1 MTLSAR
7 EAAWAKLADLAS
19 RPDAGVIRSLF
30 AADPARFER
39 FHRQACD
46 ILADFSKTSINDEV
60 LGALLELAEA
70 SEVAAR
76 RDAMVAGEPINQ
88 TEGRAVLHMA
98 LRAPRS
104 AGFRA
109 KHPDGIIEDA
119 GAEVESTLAAMQRF
133 THEVHTG
140 EIRGATG
147 ETFTDVVNIGIGGS
161 DLGPFMAGRALWT
174 VRSPMR
180 PLYLANAD
188 AHNWEAI
195 RPRLNPNR
203 TLVLIASKTFT
214 TAETMANARVVRGW
228 LEKNLGEM
236 AARRHLVALSTN
248 HEATAAFG
256 VAPDRVFGFRDWVGG
271 RFSLWSAIGLS
282 IALSCGW
289 DQFSRLL
296 AGARAMDEHF
306 LTAPPDRN
314 LPLLLALTTVW
325 HVNGLGLKAHAVLPY
340 DHRLSRFP
348 AHLQQLEMESLGKRV
363 TLSGQPVER
372 DTGPVI
378 FGEPGTNAQH
388 SFMQLLHQGTTPVPA
403 DFVLVANPNHP
414 YAENH
419 RLLLSNGL
427 AQAEALLRGRSA
439 AEVSAEME
447 KAGKSPEEIARLLPH
462 RLFPG
467 DRPSTTLLL
476 DRLDAYTLGQL
487 VALYEH
493 KVFCLGALWDI
504 DAFDQWGVELGKQL
518 AGSILPE
525 LAPQGQVGDHDPS
538 THGLISRIRKLQGLK
553 G

>member
-7 EAAWAKLADLAS
+7 ETAWARIHSLAQ
-19 RPDAGVIRSLF
+19 RPGAGSIRALF
-30 AADPARFER
+30 DADPERFRR
-39 FHRQACD
+39 FHRRACG
-46 ILADFSKTSINDEV
+46 ILLDLSKTSIDDEV
-60 LGALLELAEA
+60 LAGLLELAR
-70 SEVAAR
+70 AARVTER
-76 RDAMVAGEPINQ
+76 RDAMAAGQIINQ
-88 TEGRAVLHMA
+88 TERRAVLHMA

-109 KHPDGIIEDA
+109 ALPEGGYEDA
-119 GAEVESTLAAMQRF
+119 GASVEETLERMRQF
-133 THEVHTG
+133 THAIHTG
-140 EIRGATG
+140 DIRGATG
-147 ETFTDVVNIGIGGS
+147 ETFTDVINIGIGGS
-161 DLGPFMAGRALWT
+161 DLGPFMVGRALWT

-195 RPRLNPNR
+195 RPRLNPHR
-203 TLVLIASKTFT
+203 TLMLVASKTFT

-228 LEKNLGEM
+228 LERNLGE
-236 AARRHLVALSTN
+236 AGARRHMVALSTN
-248 HEATAAFG
+248 TEATTAFG
-256 VAPDRVFGFRDWVGG
+256 IAPERVFGFHDWVGG

-289 DQFSRLL
+289 DEFAQLL
-296 AGARAMDEHF
+296 AGARSMDEHF
-306 LTAPPDRN
+306 LAAPPEEN
-314 LPLLLALTTVW
+314 LPLLLALITAW
-325 HVNGLGLKAHAVLPY
+325 HVNGLGLKAHAILPY

-363 TLSGQPVER
+363 TLSGEPVRHE
-372 DTGPVI
+372 TGPVI

-414 YAENH
+414 YADNH
-419 RLLLSNGL
+419 RLLLANGL
-427 AQAEALLRGRSA
+427 AQAEALLRGRTE
-439 AEVSAEME
+439 AEVTEEMRR
-447 KAGKSPEEIARLLPH
+447 AGTPEEEIARLLPH

-476 DRLDAYTLGQL
+476 ERLDAYTLGQL

-518 AGSILPE
+518 AKSILPE
-525 LAPQGQVGDHDPS
+525 LEPAGRAGSHDPS
-538 THGLISRIRKLQGLK
+538 TAGLIGRIRDMQGNPN
-553 G
+553 

>member
-7 EAAWAKLADLAS
+7 ETAWARIHSLAQ
-19 RPDAGVIRSLF
+19 RPGAGSIRTLF
-30 AADPARFER
+30 DADPERFQR
-39 FHRQACD
+39 FHRKACG
-46 ILADFSKTSINDEV
+46 ILLDMSKTSVDAEV
-60 LGALLELAEA
+60 LAALLELAQA
-70 SEVAAR
+70 SQVTAR
-76 RDAMVAGEPINQ
+76 RDAMAAGQIINQ
-88 TEGRAVLHMA
+88 TEQRAVLHMA

-109 KHPDGIIEDA
+109 ALPEGGYEDA
-119 GAEVESTLAAMQRF
+119 SASVQETLSRMESF
-133 THEVHTG
+133 TRAIHTG

-147 ETFTDVVNIGIGGS
+147 ETFTDVINIGIGGS
-161 DLGPFMAGRALWT
+161 DLGPFMASRALWT

-195 RPRLNPNR
+195 RPRMNPNR
-203 TLVLIASKTFT
+203 TLMLVASKTFT
-214 TAETMANARVVRGW
+214 TAETMANAHVVRGW
-228 LEKNLGEM
+228 LERNLGE
-236 AARRHLVALSTN
+236 AGVRRHMVALSTN

-256 VAPDRVFGFRDWVGG
+256 IMPDRVFGFHDWVGG

-289 DQFSRLL
+289 DEFSQLL
-296 AGARAMDEHF
+296 AGARSMDEHF
-306 LTAPPDRN
+306 LTAPPEQN
-314 LPLLLALTTVW
+314 LPLLLALITAW
-325 HVNGLGLKAHAVLPY
+325 HVNGLGLKAHAILPY

-363 TLSGQPVER
+363 TLAGEPVKH

-414 YAENH
+414 YAANH
-419 RLLLSNGL
+419 RLLLANGL
-427 AQAEALLRGRSA
+427 AQAEALLRGRTE
-439 AEVSAEME
+439 AEVTAEMR
-447 KAGKSPEEIARLLPH
+447 KAGTSPEEIARLLPH

-518 AGSILPE
+518 AKSILPE
-525 LAPQGQVGDHDPS
+525 LEPAGRVGEHDPS
-538 THGLISRIRKLQGLK
+538 TAGLIARIRDMQGNPN
-553 G
+553 